1 MTVFQIPLG
10 QAEPTAKTTSTSPT
24 NAPSKFCGRMLNVA
38 EDLAASATVCTGVRP
53 FRINFHTDGTEADG
67 TTDATDNESM
77 VAPGG
82 IIGFSLNFAQAKC
95 S

>member
-1 MTVFQIPLG
+1 
-10 QAEPTAKTTSTSPT
+10 
-24 NAPSKFCGRMLNVA
+24 MLNVA

-53 FRINFHTDGTEADG
+53 FRINFHTDDTEADG

-77 VAPGG
+77 VPPGG

-95 S
+95 